1 MPGPGLL
8 GPVHGEREGQG
19 VALSSQEGRVG
30 GVLATAQ
37 AGPGLRQLGWSR
49 SAPGAAGHTADSP
62 RHLHFAL
69 RRQTLKLPGLIA
81 PGIPAPPVAHPEE
94 EELPVPRSTWAV
106 PGNSSL
112 LGSSSVPSTGVTWS
126 ARRSSPSASS
136 PQVLGEVLGRAG
148 HGGRQHQAPAD
159 GKRGD
164 TRK

>member
-1 MPGPGLL
+1 M
-8 GPVHGEREGQG
+8 HGEREGQG

-94 EELPVPRSTWAV
+94 EELPVPRST
-106 PGNSSL
+106 
-112 LGSSSVPSTGVTWS
+112 
-126 ARRSSPSASS
+126 
-136 PQVLGEVLGRAG
+136 
-148 HGGRQHQAPAD
+148 
-159 GKRGD
+159 
-164 TRK
+164 